1 MKYRDFLIFHILH
14 HAEKGGITGAFMMKE
29 LERHGYRVSPGT
41 IYPLLHSM
49 EKEGLLK
56 SRWEVREGRRIR
68 VYEITE
74 KGVKALQEGR
84 ERVRELCKELLGEYE

>member
-1 MKYRDFLIFHILH
+1 
-14 HAEKGGITGAFMMKE
+14 
-29 LERHGYRVSPGT
+29 SPGT